1 MSERGAALFACSVQS
16 AGLAHASTAHLQLAI
31 SLWFT
36 KNTTKKRVPVLRLV
50 SSSGNGGGSRSHRNE
65 KSLKKFL
72 WHKNKNQRNLFR
84 GATAAATAAKNV
96 VTPLLHTDQQQLL
109 PLPLPMP
116 LSLPLPLL
124 LLLLFSLL
132 LLLLLPPEPRPSL
145 LWQQQLLL

>member
-1 MSERGAALFACSVQS
+1 MREGPLSS
-16 AGLAHASTAHLQLAI
+16 LAVSSQRVWRMRRLLI
-31 SLWFT
+31 SSLLSPSGSPKT
-36 KNTTKKRVPVLRLV
+36 QQKKRVPVLRLV

-109 PLPLPMP
+109 PLPMP

-124 LLLLFSLL
+124 LFSLL
-132 LLLLLPPEPRPSL
+132 FLLLLPPEPRPSL